1 MRLLKDCQLRVPGSN
16 QRLAPLLIAL
26 LIFLGQ
32 VLGQTSLLFAKKTKS
47 VSFEEKI
54 ERILASS
61 GLTKA
66 QLSLQI
72 VSIPDEKII
81 FEKNPDLA
89 LNPASN
95 MKLVTAATALKELG
109 PDFTFKTEFYSEGPV
124 DGQGRLKNLWI
135 KGKGDPLFVTEE
147 LDAIAEYF
155 RGMGLQKIE
164 GSIFVDDTYFDPYNT
179 MTYLSD
185 NNDKVYNIVT
195 SPLSFNFNTIS
206 IKARPSARL
215 GDQPSIALDSPVQY
229 LTLSNNA
236 KTVARG
242 SRTHLD
248 IAQQDDGQIAVIGSI
263 PRTRRYYNFRKGVLD
278 PANYTGIAIIEALQ
292 KKGIEVERGIKKE
305 PVPPRAS
312 LLLIH
317 NSPPLGEVLKGLG
330 KHSNNFMAEQLLKT
344 LGAVRYGAPGS
355 MDKGIK
361 TLHDYMASLGIPE
374 EEYTIANGSGLSRL
388 SRLSSRHL
396 VKVLLDMYHSPRR
409 DDLISSLS
417 IAGIDGTIK
426 SKMRRSPLAGKV
438 FAKTGTLN
446 GVKSLSGYL
455 MDGEQKIAFSFLFN
469 DFKVPVGRVARAEEA
484 MLKAVWE
491 TY

>member
-1 MRLLKDCQLRVPGSN
+1 MRLLKNCQLRVT
-16 QRLAPLLIAL
+16 LLTAL
-26 LIFLGQ
+26 LILVGQ
-32 VLGQTSLLFAKKTKS
+32 ADPLFAKKAKTLH
-47 VSFEEKI
+47 FEERI
-54 ERILASS
+54 ERILISN
-61 GLTKA
+61 GLTRA

-72 VSIPDEKII
+72 VSIPDGKTI
-81 FEKNPDLA
+81 FEKNPELA

-95 MKLVTAATALKELG
+95 MKLITAAAALKELG
-109 PDFTFKTEFYSEGPV
+109 PNFTFKTEFYSEGPI
-124 DGQGRLKNLWI
+124 DRQGQIKNLWI
-135 KGKGDPLFVTEE
+135 KGKGDPLFVTQE

-155 RGMGLQKIE
+155 KNVGLKKVE

-185 NNDKVYNIVT
+185 DNDKIYNIVT
-195 SPLSFNFNTIS
+195 NSLSFNFNTIS

-215 GDQPSIALDSPVQY
+215 GDQPIIALDSPVQY

-236 KTVARG
+236 KMGARG
-242 SRTHLD
+242 SKTYLD
-248 IAQQDDGQIAVIGSI
+248 IEQRDDGQIAVVGNI
-263 PRTRRYYNFRKGVLD
+263 PRTRRHYHFRKGILD
-278 PANYTGIAIIEALQ
+278 PANYTGTAIIEALQ
-292 KKGIEVERGIKKE
+292 KKGIVIEGNMKRA
-305 PVPPRAS
+305 PVPSRAA
-312 LLLIH
+312 LLLVH
-317 NSPPLGEVLKGLG
+317 NSPPLREVLKGLG
-330 KHSNNFMAEQLLKT
+330 KYSNNFMAEQLLKT
-344 LGAVRYGAPGS
+344 LGAIHYGVPGS

-361 TLHDYMASLGIPE
+361 ALHEYMASLGIPA
-374 EEYTIANGSGLSRL
+374 EEYTIANGSGLSKL

-417 IAGIDGTIK
+417 IAGIDGTIG

-455 MDGEQKIAFSFLFN
+455 IDGRQEVAFSFLFN
-469 DFKVPVGRVARAEEA
+469 DFKVPVSRVARAEEA
-484 MLKAVWE
+484 ILRAVWE